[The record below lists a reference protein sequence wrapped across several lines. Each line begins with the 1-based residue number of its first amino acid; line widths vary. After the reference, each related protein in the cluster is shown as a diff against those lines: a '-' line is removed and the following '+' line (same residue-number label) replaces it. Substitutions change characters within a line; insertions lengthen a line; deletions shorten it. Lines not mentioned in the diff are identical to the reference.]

1 MRQEGNMDIK
11 LNYIEKGEG
20 KPLIMI
26 HGNEEAS
33 DYFKAQFDYF
43 APKGFRCIAPDSR
56 AHGKTPRGTA
66 PLTIRQMTDDIIGFM
81 DELGIDK
88 ADFIGFSD
96 GGNIMLI
103 MAMKYPERIG
113 KMVVDGAN
121 LTLDGAAD
129 WAVDWVMSEYKA
141 ASEKADKDPAAKL
154 TMEIIGLM
162 VNDPNIDAE
171 DLKKIDVPT
180 LVVAGEEDL
189 ILKEHT
195 ELIASKIPGAKLA
208 FCPGDHF
215 CARENP
221 DAFNAIVGP
230 FLCE

>member
-1 MRQEGNMDIK
+1 MDIK

-26 HGNEEAS
+26 HGNEES
-33 DYFKAQFDYF
+33 CVYFNGQMDYF
-43 APKGFRCIAPDSR
+43 ADKGYRCIAPDSR
-56 AHGKTPRGTA
+56 AHGDTPRGTA
-66 PLTIRQMTDDIIGFM
+66 PLTIRQMTDDIVAFM

-113 KMVVDGAN
+113 RMVIDGAN
-121 LTLDGAAD
+121 LDLTGVAD
-129 WAVDWVMSEYKA
+129 WAVDWVMGVYNEAK
-141 ASEKADKDPAAKL
+141 EKADEDPAAKL
-154 TMEIIGLM
+154 KMEVFGLM
-162 VNDPNIDAE
+162 VNDPNIDPE
-171 DLKKIDVPT
+171 DLTKIDVPA
-180 LVVAGEEDL
+180 LVMAGEEDL

-195 ELIASKIPGAKLA
+195 ELIASKIPGAQLA
-208 FCPGDHF
+208 FCKGDHF

-221 DAFNAIVGP
+221 DDFNAIAGP
-230 FLCE
+230 FLLG

>member
-1 MRQEGNMDIK
+1 MDIK

-20 KPLIMI
+20 RPLIMI
-26 HGNEEAS
+26 HGNEES
-33 DYFKAQFDYF
+33 CVYFKGQFDYF
-43 APKGFRCIAPDSR
+43 ADKGFRCIAPDSR
-56 AHGKTPRGTA
+56 AHGDTPRGTA

-103 MAMKYPERIG
+103 MAMTHPERIG

-121 LTLDGAAD
+121 LSLDGVAQ
-129 WAVDWVMSEYKA
+129 WAIDWVMEVYNDAK
-141 ASEKADKDPAAKL
+141 EKADEDPEAKL
-154 TMEIIGLM
+154 KMEVFGLM

-171 DLKKIDVPT
+171 DLTKINVPT
-180 LVVAGEEDL
+180 LVMAGEEDL

-195 ELIASKIPGAKLA
+195 ELIASKIPGAQLA
-208 FCPGDHF
+208 FCEGDHF
-215 CARENP
+215 CAREFP
-221 DAFNAIVGP
+221 DAFNAIAGP
-230 FLCE
+230 FLID

>member
-1 MRQEGNMDIK
+1 MDIK

-26 HGNEEAS
+26 HGNEES
-33 DYFKAQFDYF
+33 CVYFKGQFDYF
-43 APKGFRCIAPDSR
+43 ADKGFRCIAPDSR
-56 AHGKTPRGTA
+56 AHGDTPRGTA

-81 DELGIDK
+81 DELGIEK

-121 LTLDGAAD
+121 LDLSGAAP
-129 WAVDWVMSEYKA
+129 WAIDWVMGEYNTA
-141 ASEKADKDPAAKL
+141 AEKADEDPAAKL
-154 TMEIIGLM
+154 KMEIIGLM
-162 VNDPNIDAE
+162 VNDPDIDPE
-171 DLKKIDVPT
+171 ELTKINVPT
-180 LVVAGEEDL
+180 LVMAGEEDL

-195 ELIASKIPGAKLA
+195 ELIASKIPGAELA
-208 FCPGDHF
+208 FCAGDHF

-230 FLCE
+230 FLID

>member
-1 MRQEGNMDIK
+1 MDIK

-26 HGNEEAS
+26 HGNEES
-33 DYFKAQFDYF
+33 SEYFKAQFDYF

-141 ASEKADKDPAAKL
+141 AAEKADEDPAAKL
-154 TMEIIGLM
+154 KMEIIGLM

-171 DLKKIDVPT
+171 DLKMIDVPT
-180 LVVAGEEDL
+180 LIVAGEEDL

-195 ELIASKIPGAKLA
+195 ELIASKIPRARLA

-230 FLCE
+230 FLCD

>member
-1 MRQEGNMDIK
+1 MLFYRVVLFLLQTGSFQPK
-11 LNYIEKGEG
+11 SG
-20 KPLIMI
+20 
-26 HGNEEAS
+26 
-33 DYFKAQFDYF
+33 FKQ
-43 APKGFRCIAPDSR
+43 
-56 AHGKTPRGTA
+56 KTVKN
-66 PLTIRQMTDDIIGFM
+66 IIGYVPQE
-81 DELGIDK
+81 DIVYENLSLRK
-88 ADFIGFSD
+88 
-96 GGNIMLI
+96 ML
-103 MAMKYPERIG
+103 YY
-113 KMVVDGAN
+113 
-121 LTLDGAAD
+121 T
-129 WAVDWVMSEYKA
+129 
-141 ASEKADKDPAAKL
+141 AKL
-154 TMEIIGLM
+154 KMEIIGLM

>member
-1 MRQEGNMDIK
+1 M
-11 LNYIEKGEG
+11 
-20 KPLIMI
+20 
-26 HGNEEAS
+26 
-33 DYFKAQFDYF
+33 
-43 APKGFRCIAPDSR
+43 
-56 AHGKTPRGTA
+56 
-66 PLTIRQMTDDIIGFM
+66 TIRQMTDDIIGFM

-154 TMEIIGLM
+154 KMEIIGLM